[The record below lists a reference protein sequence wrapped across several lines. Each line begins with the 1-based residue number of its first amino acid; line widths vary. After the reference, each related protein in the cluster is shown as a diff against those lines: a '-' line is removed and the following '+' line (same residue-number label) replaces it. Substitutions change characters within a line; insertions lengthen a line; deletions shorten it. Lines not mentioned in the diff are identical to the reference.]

1 MQRPPSFTRTSGV
14 PGTDTDTDTAVHFD
28 TGAPSDTGARLDIE
42 ISPVAA
48 AETGTTG
55 VPERAPRAAR
65 MTGALAALP
74 HAAMALVLAPVLLVQ
89 ARRTARRTPRLDP
102 ASGADRGTVAG
113 AVPLLRLAVIG
124 ESTAAGVGAAEH
136 ERALPGFLAGA
147 LQRRSRR
154 GVAWVVAGKNGA
166 TARRVGTDLVPALAA
181 EQHGAP
187 PDIVVVTV
195 GINDLMRRRPLK
207 TWTADLTELIGA
219 LRGRYRDAEVIVAGM
234 PPVHRFP
241 ALPQPLRLVMG
252 GRARAMDRI
261 MREVARAN
269 GAVHVPMDP
278 DMAADRT
285 RFASDGFHP
294 SPDGYR
300 AWADELAAAVG
311 TGRAA

>member
-1 MQRPPSFTRTSGV
+1 MQRPLSFTRATRI
-14 PGTDTDTDTAVHFD
+14 PRTTDTTAGAARVPRVLA
-28 TGAPSDTGARLDIE
+28 GAPQ
-42 ISPVAA
+42 
-48 AETGTTG
+48 
-55 VPERAPRAAR
+55 
-65 MTGALAALP
+65 
-74 HAAMALVLAPVLLVQ
+74 AAMMLLLSPVLLVQ

-113 AVPLLRLAVIG
+113 AVPLLRLVVIG
-124 ESTAAGVGAAEH
+124 ESTAAGVGADEH

-147 LQRRSRR
+147 LQQRLRR
-154 GVAWVVAGKNGA
+154 GVAWVASGKNGA
-166 TARRVGTDLVPALAA
+166 TARRVGTDLVPALNGA
-181 EQHGAP
+181 AP

-195 GINDLMRRRPLK
+195 GINDLIRRRPLK
-207 TWTADLTELIGA
+207 VWTADLTELIGA

-269 GAVHVPMDP
+269 GAIHVPMDP
-278 DMAADRT
+278 GMAADRT
-285 RFASDGFHP
+285 LFASDGFHP

-300 AWADELAAAVG
+300 VWANDLAEAVPSTATTG
-311 TGRAA
+311 TGTATVRVDDRVPVEVEPRA